1 MKELLVWLQ
10 GHLNSL
16 FAQSE
21 SVALLDMLVSFADHV
36 MVSPLQYTRPE
47 CTDGG
52 PLLINQG
59 RHPVVADISSQ
70 QEFVANNTVIDEF
83 RYGVCVRELAYASVV
98 LFLPSIGECVHIVER
113 HAQNS

>member
-1 MKELLVWLQ
+1 MWLQ
-10 GHLNSL
+10 GHLNPL

-36 MVSPLQYTRPE
+36 MVSPHHYTRPS

-59 RHPVVADISSQ
+59 RHPVVADAPSQ
-70 QEFVANNTVIDEF
+70 EEFVANNTVIDEF
-83 RYGVCVRELAYASVV
+83 RYALV
-98 LFLPSIGECVHIVER
+98 SID
-113 HAQNS
+113 